1 MTMHVTERAHA
12 KVNLNLTIH
21 GRRPDGYHQL
31 SSLVAFAEDVYDTV
45 TVSLAPEFELTLGG
59 NFGQPLEGQTN
70 LIETAVRLARSLKP
84 ELQNGRFHLD
94 KSIPVASG
102 VGGGSADA
110 AAALRA
116 IAKLSGVEGV
126 PPEFMELALRI
137 GADVPVCLS
146 GDGCRSAFMQGIG
159 EQIFRPIGLPYL
171 GDCGIHALLVNPGVK
186 VATGQVFHR
195 LGAPVLDHVSVP
207 TPPEPFAN
215 QADLLS
221 YLQATANDMERA
233 AISIEPAIGEV
244 LTYLE
249 TLPNCL
255 LARMSGSG
263 ATCFVLFSSK
273 DHSIEARKVLQKHRE
288 DWWVAPTALV

>member
-1 MTMHVTERAHA
+1 MTIHVTERAHA

-21 GRRPDGYHQL
+21 GRRPDGYHEL

-45 TVSLAPEFELTLGG
+45 TVSLAPAFELTVGG
-59 NFGQPLEGQTN
+59 RFDQPLKGQTN
-70 LIETAVRLARSLKP
+70 LVETAVRLAQNLQPK
-84 ELQNGRFHLD
+84 LQNGRFYLN

-126 PPEFMELALRI
+126 PLEFMELALRI

-159 EQIFRPIGLPYL
+159 EQIFRPIGRPYL
-171 GDCGIHALLVNPGVK
+171 GDCGIHALLVNPGVE
-186 VATGQVFHR
+186 VATRQVFR
-195 LGAPVLDHVSVP
+195 CLGLPVLKHISVP

-215 QADLLS
+215 QDDLLF
-221 YLQATANDMERA
+221 YLQGTPNDMERVV
-233 AISIEPAIGEV
+233 ISIEPTVGEV
-244 LTYLE
+244 LKYLE

-255 LARMSGSG
+255 LARMSGTG
-263 ATCFVLFSSK
+263 ATCFGLFTSK
-273 DHSIEARKVLQKHRE
+273 DHSVEASKVLQKKRE
-288 DWWVAPTALV
+288 DWWVAPTTLA